1 MKKTIT
7 VWMLIIG
14 ILPNLCAQNK
24 SKEDKAFEIPNNIV
38 IMSRFYVDLE
48 RGNKL
53 TIEVTDLSDLE
64 RIKNVDSILAIFL
77 NDMKPLKDSLSDPL
91 TSKRIDYITD
101 AQGRKKIR
109 IQQFQPK
116 GSSYLLNN
124 GDLSSLKINQDT
136 INIIGVINNPP
147 KPEQHKVSLKNTRY
161 YHLLFYL
168 NNIDELAGYMNGTLN
183 NKITSIQKNVNGK
196 WPTVL
201 GTGSHYAK
209 NDKSIVG
216 DKPRGAT
223 DAGTGDMLTL
233 YSTVNIQNYKAYFVP
248 SFSLGAKLT
257 FSNRERT
264 FKWESALSWEPHFFF
279 SKDAQGKLR
288 TYRNDFLTLTYG
300 QGGVSDHDIKKDF
313 SFSAIVTI
321 GYLIHQSGEFVEPHT
336 FRFGIGRVKFSKT
349 SIEPSIYFNDF
360 FKGVTPGIRISQAF

>member
-1 MKKTIT
+1 
-7 VWMLIIG
+7 MLIIS
-14 ILPNLCAQNK
+14 ILPSLCAQNK

-53 TIEVTDLSDLE
+53 TIEVTDISDLA
-64 RIKNVDSILAIFL
+64 RIKNVDSILSVFL

-136 INIIGVINNPP
+136 INIIGVINDPP
-147 KPEQHKVSLKNTRY
+147 KPQQHKVSLKNTRY

-168 NNIDELAGYMNGTLN
+168 NNIDELTGYMNGVLN
-183 NKITSIQKNVNGK
+183 EKITSIQKNVNGK

-209 NDKSIVG
+209 NDKTIVG

-223 DAGTGDMLTL
+223 DAGTGDMLLL
-233 YSTVNIQNYKAYFVP
+233 YQTVNVQNYKAYFVP
-248 SFSLGAKLT
+248 SFSLGVKLV

-264 FKWESALSWEPHFFF
+264 FKWESALSWEPHFLF

-300 QGGVSDHDIKKDF
+300 QGGVTDHDIKKDF
-313 SFSAIVTI
+313 SFSAIVSL
-321 GYLIHQSGEFVEPHT
+321 GYLIHQSGEFIEEHT
-336 FRFGIGRVKFSKT
+336 FRLGIGRVRFSKT
-349 SIEPSIYFNDF
+349 TIEPSIYFNDF
-360 FKGVTPGIRISQAF
+360 FKGVTPGIRISQSF